1 VERAWGRVAWR
12 LLLLLLLLRHGVLE
26 ALLLPLLVVG
36 LEAAAP
42 LARLEAALARL
53 EVVRAAVVVHRG
65 LELALLAVVLAVVR
79 LATIAIIAT
88 VVVLLTCPSIAA
100 NLTPLNTIAAEI
112 KQQSDRIDQREQ
124 IRVLRA
130 HIHHSLP
137 LVRPLVKLLLERDA
151 PTLAGLAEIHYEPS
165 VLEQLAGRV
174 LLGVAGRLAVLEAHE
189 TKLRL
194 HVQLGVVDLAEVAEE
209 LFEFCFG
216 G

>member
-1 VERAWGRVAWR
+1 MERAWGRVARR

-53 EVVRAAVVVHRG
+53 EVVRAVVVHRG

>member
-1 VERAWGRVAWR
+1 VERAWGRVARR

-53 EVVRAAVVVHRG
+53 EVVRAVVVHRG

-124 IRVLRA
+124 IRVLRP

-165 VLEQLAGRV
+165 VLEKLAGRV

-194 HVQLGVVDLAEVAEE
+194 HVQLGVVDLAEVTEE